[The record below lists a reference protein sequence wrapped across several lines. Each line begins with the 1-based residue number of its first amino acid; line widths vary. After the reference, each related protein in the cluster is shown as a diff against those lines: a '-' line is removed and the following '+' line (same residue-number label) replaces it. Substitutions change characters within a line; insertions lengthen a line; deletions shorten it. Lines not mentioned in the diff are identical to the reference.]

1 MNVLIIRHGEAEDQE
16 IFARSGEP
24 DHKRPLTEDGRK
36 AARRT
41 AKALAEM
48 VERIDLLAS
57 SPFVRALETARIVSR
72 QYQDLDVQEV
82 ACLTP
87 EQDPSRIIDWLNAQ
101 PQAMRSIAVV
111 GHEPV
116 LSQLIGLAIAER
128 SASVVKLGEAG
139 AALIEFRG
147 EARPGGGVLHWLLTA
162 AQLELIARGV
172 R

>member
-1 MNVLIIRHGEAEDQE
+1 MNVLIIRHAEAEDRE
-16 IFARSGEP
+16 IFAQTGEP
-24 DHKRPLTEDGRK
+24 DHKRPLTEEGRK

-41 AKALAEM
+41 ARALAEM

-72 QYQDLDVQEV
+72 QYQDLDIRQAE
-82 ACLTP
+82 CLAP
-87 EQDPSRIIDWLNAQ
+87 GQGPAKIIDWLSAQ
-101 PQAMRSIAVV
+101 PPAMRSIVLV
-111 GHEPV
+111 GHEPD
-116 LSQLIGLAIAER
+116 LSQLVGLSIAER
-128 SASVVKLGEAG
+128 AYSPVKLSKAG
-139 AALIEFRG
+139 ACLIEFGG